1 MKSFF
6 EEYGFVMLAAVVVIA
21 LIGIAGSL
29 ESVVETGIGNVMQ
42 SFEKHIIDDTG
53 NLKDVN

>member
-29 ESVVETGIGNVMQ
+29 ESTVETGIGNVMAGFQNHIVDSSNQ
-42 SFEKHIIDDTG
+42 S
-53 NLKDVN
+53 LKIK

>member
-29 ESVVETGIGNVMQ
+29 KSTVETGIENVMAGFQNHIVDSSNQ
-42 SFEKHIIDDTG
+42 S
-53 NLKDVN
+53 LKIK

>member
-6 EEYGFVMLAAVVVIA
+6 EEYGFVMLAAVVIIA

-29 ESVVETGIGNVMQ
+29 ESTVSQGIENVMTA
-42 SFEKHIIDDTG
+42 FENHVIDTDG
-53 NLKDVN
+53 LKNVK

>member
-6 EEYGFVMLAAVVVIA
+6 EEYGFVMLAAVVIIA

-29 ESVVETGIGNVMQ
+29 EGTVSSGIENVMTAFENHVVESGSLKNV
-42 SFEKHIIDDTG
+42 K
-53 NLKDVN
+53 

>member
-6 EEYGFVMLAAVVVIA
+6 EEYGFVMLAAVVIIA

-29 ESVVETGIGNVMQ
+29 KGTVETGIGNVMTA
-42 SFEKHIIDDTG
+42 FENHIIDSDG
-53 NLKDVN
+53 LKNVN